1 MEAFDD
7 KLEALIPHSFIAKQ
21 QSLYFNE
28 CKASLKLGEVLV
40 QADFSENYS
49 FVLQDAAQRYHWNNS
64 SLCGLLQAHW
74 GRVTPEFC
82 CHFRES
88 SPRYYC
94 CIPISEDF
102 VVLSERSASM

>member
-49 FVLQDAAQRYHWNNS
+49 FVLQDAAQGYHWNNS
-64 SLCGLLQAHW
+64 QATIHPFVVYYRRTGDCLLY
-74 GRVTPEFC
+74 TSP
-82 CHFRES
+82 
-88 SPRYYC
+88 SPR
-94 CIPISEDF
+94 DAT
-102 VVLSERSASM
+102 LSRMPSSA